1 MMKEMIRKVME
12 WCKLWN
18 GETATAKQAGPS
30 SDKREKEQA
39 ADNREV
45 QDRLENYLW
54 KHYEFR
60 FNVLT
65 EQPEYC
71 AKGQGTDTPYKI
83 VTQRTLNTL
92 CLEAHRHRINCW
104 DKDVSRLLHSERLED
119 YHPFLTYM
127 DTLPQW
133 DGVDRITPLAQRISK
148 KTFWINGFHR
158 WMLGMAAQW
167 SGRMDRCANAV
178 APMLVS
184 RMQGK
189 CKSTFCQL
197 LMPDGLRDYYTD
209 SFELT
214 GQSGCEQKLAQ
225 FGLINLDEYDRL
237 SPQKLPLLKTLMQ
250 MKKLDFRKS
259 HRSSYSHL
267 PRMASFIGTS
277 NHKDLLT
284 DRPPLS
290 LCRGE
295 RENRLH
301 ATGAQ
306 AIVCPIEGGAGRRR
320 ALLVFGRRGSGT
332 AIAQPRV
339 LCHARRAGG
348 VLPLLPSA
356 RGRRGVQTLFG
367 FGHFHHFA
375 EPLSCRYARHDGGAF
390 RQDDERYGGGTDAY
404 GERKSV
410 QGGAGGIIPVHQA
423 G

>member
-18 GETATAKQAGPS
+18 GETATAKQADPS

-133 DGVDRITPLAQRISK
+133 DGVDRVTPLAQRISK
-148 KTFWINGFHR
+148 KAFWINGFHR

-167 SGRMDRCANAV
+167 AGRMDRCANAV

-237 SPQKLPLLKTLMQ
+237 SPQKLPLLKNLMQ

-277 NHKDLLT
+277 NRKALLT
-284 DRPPLS
+284 DPSGSRRYFFAEVKEKIDCSP
-290 LCRGE
+290 
-295 RENRLH
+295 
-301 ATGAQ
+301 TGAQ
-306 AIVCPIEGGAGRRR
+306 TAFRPTESRTGRGK
-320 ALLVFGRRGSGT
+320 ALLVLGGGGIRT
-332 AIAQPRV
+332 ETAQPGL
-339 LCHARRAGG
+339 LCLAHRSGNDSPLFQTAGERRR
-348 VLPLLPSA
+348 L
-356 RGRRGVQTLFG
+356 QTLLG
-367 FGHFHHFA
+367 SMLVNILLKRYPAAMRGITINKMGRIMNSLGA
-375 EPLSCRYARHDGGAF
+375 ERMHTTTGNMYKLVAL
-390 RQDDERYGGGTDAY
+390 
-404 GERKSV
+404 
-410 QGGAGGIIPVHQA
+410 AG
-423 G
+423 

>member
-1 MMKEMIRKVME
+1 ME

-18 GETATAKQAGPS
+18 GEAATAKQADPS

-71 AKGQGTDTPYKI
+71 AKGQGTDTPYKM

-133 DGVDRITPLAQRISK
+133 DGVDRVTPLAQRISK
-148 KTFWINGFHR
+148 KAFWINGFHR

-167 SGRMDRCANAV
+167 AGRMDRCANAV

-250 MKKLDFRKS
+250 MALFVLLQLGAAMQELLRNILAFSRRVDGPAFACLLRCAGI
-259 HRSSYSHL
+259 L
-267 PRMASFIGTS
+267 
-277 NHKDLLT
+277 LLT
-284 DRPPLS
+284 DYART
-290 LCRGE
+290 LCE
-295 RENRLH
+295 E
-301 ATGAQ
+301 AGADTL
-306 AIVCPIEGGAGRRR
+306 AWCAGFAGRC
-320 ALLVFGRRGSGT
+320 LVLAAAF
-332 AIAQPRV
+332 
-339 LCHARRAGG
+339 
-348 VLPLLPSA
+348 PLLEEICQKIWGLA
-356 RGRRGVQTLFG
+356 
-367 FGHFHHFA
+367 A
-375 EPLSCRYARHDGGAF
+375 
-390 RQDDERYGGGTDAY
+390 
-404 GERKSV
+404 
-410 QGGAGGIIPVHQA
+410 
-423 G
+423 

>member
-133 DGVDRITPLAQRISK
+133 DGVDRVTPLAQRISK
-148 KTFWINGFHR
+148 KAFGRRCLFALRPNERNLSGFPRLCRLWISPRR
-158 WMLGMAAQW
+158 WPAAFLLQPTV
-167 SGRMDRCANAV
+167 RVVRCATRN
-178 APMLVS
+178 S
-184 RMQGK
+184 
-189 CKSTFCQL
+189 
-197 LMPDGLRDYYTD
+197 
-209 SFELT
+209 
-214 GQSGCEQKLAQ
+214 
-225 FGLINLDEYDRL
+225 
-237 SPQKLPLLKTLMQ
+237 SPKAKRYPSCL
-250 MKKLDFRKS
+250 
-259 HRSSYSHL
+259 
-267 PRMASFIGTS
+267 
-277 NHKDLLT
+277 
-284 DRPPLS
+284 
-290 LCRGE
+290 
-295 RENRLH
+295 
-301 ATGAQ
+301 
-306 AIVCPIEGGAGRRR
+306 RR
-320 ALLVFGRRGSGT
+320 ALREPGSS
-332 AIAQPRV
+332 
-339 LCHARRAGG
+339 
-348 VLPLLPSA
+348 SA
-356 RGRRGVQTLFG
+356 NREAKENFL
-367 FGHFHHFA
+367 
-375 EPLSCRYARHDGGAF
+375 
-390 RQDDERYGGGTDAY
+390 
-404 GERKSV
+404 
-410 QGGAGGIIPVHQA
+410 
-423 G
+423 

>member
-30 SDKREKEQA
+30 SDQREKEQA

-71 AKGQGTDTPYKI
+71 AKGQGTDTPYKM

-133 DGVDRITPLAQRISK
+133 DGVDRVTPLAQRISK
-148 KTFWINGFHR
+148 KAFWINGFHR

-167 SGRMDRCANAV
+167 AGRMDRCANAV

-284 DRPPLS
+284 DPTGSRRYLCAEVKEKIDYTPLEHKQ
-290 LCRGE
+290 LFAQLKAELEGGE
-295 RENRLH
+295 RYWFSVEEEAELQLRNREFYAMPVEQEVFYRCFRLPE
-301 ATGAQ
+301 AGEEFKLYSASVIFTILQSRYPAAMRGMTVVRFGKMMSAMGAERMHTEKGNLYK
-306 AIVCPIEGGAGRRR
+306 V
-320 ALLVFGRRGSGT
+320 
-332 AIAQPRV
+332 V
-339 LCHARRAGG
+339 LAA
-348 VLPLLPSA
+348 
-356 RGRRGVQTLFG
+356 
-367 FGHFHHFA
+367 
-375 EPLSCRYARHDGGAF
+375 
-390 RQDDERYGGGTDAY
+390 
-404 GERKSV
+404 
-410 QGGAGGIIPVHQA
+410 
-423 G
+423 

>member
-284 DRPPLS
+284 DPSGSRRFICIEVTEAIDTNRPIDYNQLYTQAMHELDHGERYWFDQSDERIMTENNHDFEQIPPEEQLFYHYFRVAGNDEEGEWLSSAEILNRLRRYSAIPLS
-290 LCRGE
+290 TKRV
-295 RENRLH
+295 N
-301 ATGAQ
+301 
-306 AIVCPIEGGAGRRR
+306 
-320 ALLVFGRRGSGT
+320 VFGRILQKHEVPSRRTRFGT
-332 AIAQPRV
+332 LYHV
-339 LCHARRAGG
+339 VECK
-348 VLPLLPSA
+348 
-356 RGRRGVQTLFG
+356 
-367 FGHFHHFA
+367 
-375 EPLSCRYARHDGGAF
+375 
-390 RQDDERYGGGTDAY
+390 RQED
-404 GERKSV
+404 
-410 QGGAGGIIPVHQA
+410 
-423 G
+423 

>member
-18 GETATAKQAGPS
+18 GETATAKQADPS

-133 DGVDRITPLAQRISK
+133 DGVDRVTPLAQRISK
-148 KTFWINGFHR
+148 KAFWINGFHR

-167 SGRMDRCANAV
+167 AGRMDRCANAV

-284 DRPPLS
+284 DPTGSRRYLCAEVKEKIDCTPLEHKQ
-290 LCRGE
+290 LFAQLKAELEGGE
-295 RENRLH
+295 RYWFSAEEEAELQLRN
-301 ATGAQ
+301 Q
-306 AIVCPIEGGAGRRR
+306 IGR
-320 ALLVFGRRGSGT
+320 A
-332 AIAQPRV
+332 
-339 LCHARRAGG
+339 
-348 VLPLLPSA
+348 
-356 RGRRGVQTLFG
+356 
-367 FGHFHHFA
+367 
-375 EPLSCRYARHDGGAF
+375 SCR
-390 RQDDERYGGGTDAY
+390 ER
-404 GERKSV
+404 V
-410 QGGAGGIIPVHQA
+410 
-423 G
+423 